1 MWALRYG
8 KGGVMKV
15 GIGILVLLA
24 ALGCAGGV
32 LLEEDQGIEFACCLG
47 LFGSG
52 VIYGLLA
59 GSKR

>member
-1 MWALRYG
+1 
-8 KGGVMKV
+8 MKV

-24 ALGCAGGV
+24 ALAAAGGI
-32 LLEEDQGIEFACCLG
+32 LMEEDQGIEFVCCLV